1 MDAAMHHAPRL
12 SPSVPRSEAE
22 GLVQRGLPLVGYQVA
37 EAAGRVPRWVPRD
50 DLVSAGMLG
59 LAQAI
64 RAWDPGRNVAFE
76 VFARLRIQG
85 AILDELR
92 RCDWATRSTR
102 AEVRRHRGCVDALT
116 AELGRTPRAEEIAEA
131 MGTSV
136 DDVARLCADAAR
148 ASILSFEAVFEEP
161 ELTAPPAATPEPA
174 DVVLHRELNEVLG
187 DAIHALPERL
197 RTVVVEYFFDE
208 RPMQDIAD
216 DLGVTESRV
225 SQMRA
230 EALALLRDGINSQLE
245 PTEVADLH
253 VSEGRVA
260 RRKAAYYAAV
270 ADAAAARTSAP
281 AARSARPL
289 AAAVNN

>member
-1 MDAAMHHAPRL
+1 
-12 SPSVPRSEAE
+12 
-22 GLVQRGLPLVGYQVA
+22 
-37 EAAGRVPRWVPRD
+37 
-50 DLVSAGMLG
+50 MLG
-59 LAQAI
+59 LAQAV
-64 RAWDPGRNVAFE
+64 RAWDPERNVAFE
-76 VFARLRIQG
+76 VFARLRIHG

-92 RCDWATRSTR
+92 RCDWATRATR
-102 AEVRRHRGCVDALT
+102 SEVRRHRSCVDNLT
-116 AELGRTPRAEEIAEA
+116 AELGRTPRAQEIAEA
-131 MGTSV
+131 MGTSL

-174 DVVLHRELNEVLG
+174 DVVLARELNAVLG
-187 DAIHALPERL
+187 DAISALPERL
-197 RTVVVEYFFDE
+197 RTVVVDYFLEE
-208 RPMQDIAD
+208 RPMQAIAD

-245 PTEVADLH
+245 PEQVPDLRRTT
-253 VSEGRVA
+253 GRVA

-281 AARSARPL
+281 AGRPL